1 MVTKFRLAK
10 TSIIFDIL
18 VFYDNFTTF
27 AVNMEKILAENVK
40 RLCKQQ
46 GKQLKD
52 LASEMNIDAS
62 SLTRAMYGNARLDT
76 IEKIAGALGVSVSS
90 LFESVNDE
98 SIEGFIKM
106 KGKIYQFKSRVEL
119 ENLLKQILFV

>member
-1 MVTKFRLAK
+1 LAK

-18 VFYDNFTTF
+18 AFYDNFTTF

-52 LASEMNIDAS
+52 LACEMNIDAS

-98 SIEGFIKM
+98 SIEGFIKIR
-106 KGKIYQFKSRVEL
+106 GKIYQFNSKEEL
-119 ENLLKQILFV
+119 LNIIK

>member
-1 MVTKFRLAK
+1 MATKSRLAK

-18 VFYDNFTTF
+18 AFYDNFTTF

-52 LASEMNIDAS
+52 LACEMNIDAS

-76 IEKIAGALGVSVSS
+76 IEKIAGALGVSVRS
-90 LFESVNDE
+90 LFESMNDE
-98 SIEGFIKM
+98 AIEGFIKIR
-106 KGKIYQFKSRVEL
+106 GRIYQFNSRDEL
-119 ENLLKQILFV
+119 ENLLK

>member
-1 MVTKFRLAK
+1 
-10 TSIIFDIL
+10 
-18 VFYDNFTTF
+18 
-27 AVNMEKILAENVK
+27 MEKILAENVK

-76 IEKIAGALGVSVSS
+76 IEKMAFALGVSVKS
-90 LFESVNDE
+90 LFEPIDDE
-98 SIEGFIKM
+98 AVEGYIKI
-106 KGKIYQFKSRVEL
+106 KGKIYQFNSRAEL
-119 ENLLKQILFV
+119 LNLIQ

>member
-1 MVTKFRLAK
+1 MATKFRLAK

-18 VFYDNFTTF
+18 AFYDNFTTF

-52 LASEMNIDAS
+52 LACEMNIDAS

-76 IEKIAGALGVSVSS
+76 IEKMAGALGVSVKS
-90 LFESVNDE
+90 LFEPMDSDE
-98 SIEGFIKM
+98 AIEGFIKI
-106 KGKIYQFKSRVEL
+106 KGKIYQFNSIVEL
-119 ENLLKQILFV
+119 DNLLNCKPL